1 MSDDTYLVQPDER
14 LCARC
19 NRLVS
24 IEDFTGDSLNCNSC
38 NQLLT
43 QEDANKRYEDMRQ
56 LMCTRAVR
64 GMVAERTG
72 KKIDAP
78 HISEYVATLVK
89 KLGGL
94 EAMADLHVEQL
105 KAAIEDTPGSA
116 RVLDHFKAIVN
127 MINASTEHRQSAPDV
142 EGLTEDEIIAE
153 FKVLSMEAMTEDR
166 DQFRDILRLVYEHS
180 PELLED
186 ARADS

>member
-14 LCARC
+14 VCARC
-19 NRLVS
+19 NRLLSV
-24 IEDFTGDSLNCNSC
+24 EDFTPGSNCCKSC
-38 NQLLT
+38 NELLT
-43 QEDANKRYEDMRQ
+43 QEEANKRYEEMRQ

-64 GMVAERTG
+64 GMVAERSG
-72 KKIDAP
+72 RKIDAP

-94 EAMADLHVEQL
+94 DAMAELHVKQL

-116 RVLDHFKAIVN
+116 RVLDHFKAIAN

-142 EGLTEDEIIAE
+142 EGLTEEEIIAE
-153 FKVLSMEAMTEDR
+153 VKVLSMEAMTADR

-180 PELLED
+180 PELLEEI
-186 ARADS
+186 RADS